1 MIQVEDIWDDAKL
14 VLGTCDEAVIYS
26 RINDAIELLANK
38 GEWEP
43 LMAYLD
49 TTATGR
55 VVSLPIEVETPLAVS
70 LNGKPATGR
79 DKLFE
84 FHVNGPGEDW
94 DESDWR
100 WQDGFRHAT
109 LVDPDPAELET
120 VGAYSTDSTDTGGY
134 ITIFGLDEHGN
145 PLRTE
150 TAPDIFEP
158 GLILSLESGAAT
170 TFSLQKPSRIDAI
183 KKGTTNG
190 NVFVVTSG
198 GTVYAKLRPQDTT
211 SLYRRILV
219 SKSDATVRI
228 FFRRTTAKVAFRTDW
243 IPLNQRFALVLA
255 LRAIKAYDDER
266 LDLAMTYEAQAAR
279 LVAEKNFR
287 LQPPVGMPIQIEV
300 AGTLGQDVG
309 ELF

>member
-1 MIQVEDIWDDAKL
+1 MILQVEDIWDDAQR
-14 VLGTCDEAVIYS
+14 VLGTCDQEVVYS

-43 LMAYLD
+43 LLAYLD
-49 TTATGR
+49 VTATDR
-55 VVSLPIEVETPLAVS
+55 VVPLPIEVETPLAVS
-70 LNGKPATGR
+70 LNGDPAIGR

-84 FHVNGPGEDW
+84 FHVNGPGDHW

-109 LVDPDPAELET
+109 LVDPSSTDPET
-120 VGAYSTDSTDTGGY
+120 VGVYSTDGTDTGGFV
-134 ITIFGLDEHGN
+134 TIFGQDENGD
-145 PLRTE
+145 PLT
-150 TAPDIFEP
+150 TDGEP
-158 GLILSLESGAAT
+158 GLIMGLEGGEAT
-170 TFSLQKPSRIDAI
+170 VFSVQKPSRIDAI

-211 SLYRRILV
+211 SQYRRILV
-219 SKSDATVRI
+219 SKPDAAVRI

-266 LDLAMTYEAQAAR
+266 LDVAMAYEAQAAR
-279 LVAEKNFR
+279 LVAEKNYR